1 MSDVDD
7 RSDRTLVHDCLQGNH
22 RSFDVL
28 VDRYYRKL
36 YGVALRITGCR
47 EEAQDVTQ
55 TAFLKVYEKLDTY
68 DPDHKFFSWLYR
80 ILMNE
85 GLNQVKK
92 RRSTVELDEALLS
105 RGSTPEQDY
114 ERRRMH
120 DVVQE
125 ALMHLP
131 VEQREVL
138 VLRHFGDL
146 SYEEISH
153 VIGVPE
159 KTVKS
164 RLFSARRRLSAIL
177 VEGRSAP

>member
-7 RSDRTLVHDCLQGNH
+7 RSLVRDCLQGNR

-28 VDRYYRKL
+28 VDRYYKVL
-36 YGVALRITGCR
+36 YRVAIRITGNR

-55 TAFLKVYEKLDTY
+55 TAFLKGFEKLDTF
-68 DPDHKFFSWLYR
+68 DPSHRFFSWLYR

-92 RRSTVELDEALLS
+92 RRPTVDLEEDLTS
-105 RGSTPEQDY
+105 RERTPEQDY
-114 ERRRMH
+114 EHQRLH
-120 DVVQE
+120 TVVQE
-125 ALMHLP
+125 ALMQLP
-131 VEQREVL
+131 MEQRQVL

-146 SYEEISH
+146 SYEEISK
-153 VIGVPE
+153 VVGVPE

-164 RLFSARRRLSAIL
+164 RLFSARRRLCSIL
-177 VEGRSAP
+177 AEGRTHRD